1 MDLPFSRTSFRIRH
15 MLFSRRLPLSSLVE
29 LCRVLRHNLSAGLT
43 LLDVFRQ
50 QAKRGSAT
58 VRPLAARITESL
70 ERGDRFGDALDAEK
84 DVLPPLFLALGKLGE
99 STGRM
104 PEIFAELEKYF
115 QLQWQLVKQFRSK
128 SIMPILQF
136 VFAVFLIAGLLYIL
150 GIIADM
156 SRSRPLLTFLGL
168 SGGKASLAF
177 LGCVGGI
184 FSGLLAV
191 YIAMSRT
198 VTRKVAFDRFLL
210 RLPAI
215 GGALH
220 AVVMNRF
227 TLALYITLDSGLTIT
242 KALRLSLNATGNA
255 FYAAQGDVVVAAL
268 KSGKSLHEAL
278 VESCLFSDDFLNL
291 IASSEEGGRV
301 PEMMRHQADYYS
313 EETARKLTALTH
325 VATTVVWLIYA
336 GFVIY
341 AIFKIAAVYLSALGA

>member
-1 MDLPFSRTSFRIRH
+1 
-15 MLFSRRLPLSSLVE
+15 MLLFRRLPLSSLVE

-58 VRPLAARITESL
+58 VRPLAGRITEAL
-70 ERGDRFGDALDAEK
+70 ERGDSFGDALDAEK

-99 STGRM
+99 TTGHL

-115 QLQWQLVKQFRSK
+115 QLQWQLVRQFRSK
-128 SIMPILQF
+128 SIMPALQL
-136 VFAVFLIAGLLYIL
+136 VFAILLIAGLLYIV
-150 GIIADM
+150 GVIAVM
-156 SRSRPLLTFLGL
+156 NRSHPVLTFMGL

-177 LGCVGGI
+177 LGCIGGI
-184 FSGLLAV
+184 LSSLFAV
-191 YIAMSRT
+191 YM
-198 VTRKVAFDRFLL
+198 VLTRGMKQKESVDRILL
-210 RLPAI
+210 RVPAI

-227 TLALYITLDSGLTIT
+227 TLALYITLDTGLSIT

-255 FYAAQGDVVVAAL
+255 HYAAQGDVVVAAL

-278 VESCLFSDDFLNL
+278 VDSCLFSDDFLNL

-313 EETARKLTALTH
+313 EETARKLTALTQ
-325 VATTVVWLIYA
+325 VATTIVWLIYA

-341 AIFKIAAVYLSALGA
+341 AIFKIAGVYLSALGV

>member
-1 MDLPFSRTSFRIRH
+1 
-15 MLFSRRLPLSSLVE
+15 MLLFRRLPLSSLVE

-58 VRPLAARITESL
+58 VRPLAGRITEAL
-70 ERGDRFGDALDAEK
+70 ERGDTFGDALDAEK
-84 DVLPPLFLALGKLGE
+84 DVLPPLFIALGKLGE
-99 STGRM
+99 TTGHL

-115 QLQWQLVKQFRSK
+115 QLQWQLVRQFRSK
-128 SIMPILQF
+128 SIMPVLQF
-136 VFAVFLIAGLLYIL
+136 VFAVLLIAGLLYL
-150 GIIADM
+150 MGVIADM
-156 SRSRPLLTFLGL
+156 NRSRPLLTFMGL

-177 LGCVGGI
+177 LGCIGGVLSSL
-184 FSGLLAV
+184 FAV
-191 YIAMSRT
+191 YM
-198 VTRKVAFDRFLL
+198 VLTRGMKQKASVDRFLL
-210 RLPAI
+210 RVPAI

-227 TLALYITLDSGLTIT
+227 TLALYITLDTGLSIT

-255 FYAAQGDVVVAAL
+255 HFAAQGDVVVAAL

-278 VESCLFSDDFLNL
+278 VDSCLFSDDFLNL

-313 EETARKLTALTH
+313 EETARKLTALTQA
-325 VATTVVWLIYA
+325 ATTLVWLIYA
-336 GFVIY
+336 GFVIF
-341 AIFKIAAVYLSALGA
+341 AIFKIANVYLSALGV